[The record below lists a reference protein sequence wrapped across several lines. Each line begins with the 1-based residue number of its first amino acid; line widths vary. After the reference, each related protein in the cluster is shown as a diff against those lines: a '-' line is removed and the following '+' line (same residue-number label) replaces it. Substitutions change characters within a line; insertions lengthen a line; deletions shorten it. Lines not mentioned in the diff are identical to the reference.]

1 MGCKIAKLPEE
12 IEITLEDQKSTL
24 ETMLNSLQ
32 PLEDD
37 IKAAI
42 QKKRENNIKLQEIL
56 AWKAKSEKKIAKL
69 EDILKEMKKEVGSNS
84 DDDIL
89 IDLNSVQL
97 QIEDQYEEL
106 QRIIKELK
114 NLS

>member
-1 MGCKIAKLPEE
+1 MGCKITKLPEE

-24 ETMLNSLQ
+24 ETMLNSLR

-69 EDILKEMKKEVGSNS
+69 EGILKEMKKEVGSNS

-89 IDLNSVQL
+89 ININSVQL

-106 QRIIKELK
+106 QKIIKELK